1 MSRKQ
6 IRHVIKYTIFE
17 VVTTVLMTIQGSCVV
32 TTRRLFSSRYG
43 VTSKQTWIFNTT
55 FVGIPPKKTVFLAL
69 RGTIYDSKFGDCAAF
84 PRGVPNFALGSNIP
98 CFQQAALYPTPLYP
112 DIWTWSPVRP
122 SKLSSFPA
130 WTGGLSCPVQVMEP
144 SHLLAEGT
152 EENSLLGYTT
162 VTLRTFSGPTEAG
175 RPSSLIFFFW
185 SPSSLFSFGC
195 LSCLL
200 SSISFF
206 SPPLICFFSHLN
218 FLPLFLWRFRHY
230 HPPLKIQILLL
241 ICYYIIQHFFH
252 TVHSSWPT
260 LKMEAASTSKT
271 YQ

>member
-1 MSRKQ
+1 MNFQ
-6 IRHVIKYTIFE
+6 HHICWH
-17 VVTTVLMTIQGSCVV
+17 
-32 TTRRLFSSRYG
+32 
-43 VTSKQTWIFNTT
+43 TSQENSF
-55 FVGIPPKKTVFLAL
+55 P
-69 RGTIYDSKFGDCAAF
+69 RSTIYDSKFGDCAAF

-175 RPSSLIFFFW
+175 RPSSLIFFFLV
-185 SPSSLFSFGC
+185 SLITLFIWLSF
-195 LSCLL
+195 LL
-200 SSISFF
+200 TFF
-206 SPPLICFFSHLN
+206 
-218 FLPLFLWRFRHY
+218 Y
-230 HPPLKIQILLL
+230 
-241 ICYYIIQHFFH
+241 
-252 TVHSSWPT
+252 
-260 LKMEAASTSKT
+260 
-271 YQ
+271 